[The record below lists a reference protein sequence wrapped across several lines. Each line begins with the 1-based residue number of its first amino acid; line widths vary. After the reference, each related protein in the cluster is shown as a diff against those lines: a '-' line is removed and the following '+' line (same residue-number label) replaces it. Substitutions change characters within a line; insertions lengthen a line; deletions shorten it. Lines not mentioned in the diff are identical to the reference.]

1 MWPGLKK
8 VIEVPLRCQKA
19 TGTPLNVW
27 DLSPNACLG
36 FTTTSSAQMT
46 KVQLC
51 VGGSTY
57 MTNLAIVEHRV
68 LQKWQAT

>member
-36 FTTTSSAQMT
+36 FTTTSSAQMA

-51 VGGSTY
+51 VGASTY
-57 MTNLAIVEHRV
+57 VTNIAIVEHRA
-68 LQKWQAT
+68 LKKWQAT